1 MFANKAERRAL
12 WRCVVEI
19 RAVFEKEEE
28 ARPGMEE
35 GSGTETEG
43 ASERKV
49 DTMRSSSLRLS

>member
-1 MFANKAERRAL
+1 M
-12 WRCVVEI
+12 
-19 RAVFEKEEE
+19 FEKEEE
-28 ARPGMEE
+28 ARPDIEE